1 MADTEQHPSLFLC
14 SGSGSPL
21 QGLRGAAPA
30 LPKPPGAGDA
40 RCRAVGGA
48 EAARSQVLGKQRAEW
63 DPYTELEVAKRDE

>member
-1 MADTEQHPSLFLC
+1 MLHLPFPS
-14 SGSGSPL
+14 
-21 QGLRGAAPA
+21 
-30 LPKPPGAGDA
+30 PPGAGDA